1 MPTHDYP
8 LADGTLAVGAST
20 IANSYP
26 DKNKQ
31 RRLMNWAVKLAK
43 EGKDWDKEFKAA
55 GVTGTLVHK
64 LCTDFISGEEVAVP
78 DDEVIVNCFDK
89 FLRWWAKETK
99 GTRRATCI
107 TEQPFVSEKF
117 RFGGTPD
124 IYIVNK
130 NKLIDIKTSSGIW
143 DSFWIQLAGYGI
155 LLKETNGYKIDEYQ
169 ILWLPKYNRFD
180 APIRTDLR
188 NEKQIFKHLLKV
200 YQLRKKIDTSPPF

>member
-20 IANSYP
+20 IADSYP

-78 DDEVIVNCFDK
+78 DDEVIENCFDK

-99 GTRRATCI
+99 GTKILTCV
-107 TEQPFVSEKF
+107 TEQPFVSEKL

-124 IYIVNK
+124 IYIVHK

-143 DSFWIQLAGYGI
+143 DSFWIQLAGYDI
-155 LLKETNGYKIDEYQ
+155 LLKEAGYKIDEYQ
-169 ILWLPKYNRFD
+169 ILWLPKDDRFGC
-180 APIRTDLR
+180 PIRTDLR
-188 NEKQIFKHLLKV
+188 NEKKIFKHLLEIYK
-200 YQLRKKIDTSPPF
+200 LKNREG